1 MSSEALDRLDKKL
14 QRIQGDLIRRIASV
28 ESSLSKFSSL
38 EDDMVQVKMDLVRAL
53 APKEPIILQDD
64 VDRWNANCDKTQKL
78 EDLLN
83 QLQRDMANLDGPKIK
98 ADILQLFK
106 IQNNIVSKEALADLS
121 EQVRRIKES
130 IGDIQHDIE

>member
-83 QLQRDMANLDGPKIK
+83 QL
-98 ADILQLFK
+98 
-106 IQNNIVSKEALADLS
+106 
-121 EQVRRIKES
+121 
-130 IGDIQHDIE
+130 

>member
-1 MSSEALDRLDKKL
+1 M
-14 QRIQGDLIRRIASV
+14 IRRIASV

-83 QLQRDMANLDGPKIK
+83 QL
-98 ADILQLFK
+98 
-106 IQNNIVSKEALADLS
+106 
-121 EQVRRIKES
+121 
-130 IGDIQHDIE
+130 